1 MDFRNKAYNLIKII
15 YMMIEWTVVISMSVY
30 FVITTGDLAIDL
42 IKVRYIY
49 TIFGL
54 LLFAMVLIFTAFIF
68 KALLGYYRRFDDDSE
83 HNSK

>member
-1 MDFRNKAYNLIKII
+1 MSFRNKAYNLIKFI
-15 YMMIEWTVVISMSVY
+15 YTIIEWTVVISMAMY
-30 FVITTGDLAIDL
+30 FMITTGELAIDL
-42 IKVRYIY
+42 IMVGYIY
-49 TIFGL
+49 TIGGL